1 MILNWA
7 AAVRCADLLLLQQE
21 ATFIFEGMRMRKGN
35 GGERLSPPTRAAV
48 VSVWLFFLPN
58 NPAQI

>member
-7 AAVRCADLLLLQQE
+7 AAARCADLLLQQE

-35 GGERLSPPTRAAV
+35 GGERLSPPTRAAIF
-48 VSVWLFFLPN
+48 SVWLFSP
-58 NPAQI
+58 PK